1 MTLDL
6 ETSPEVKSRQEDLM
20 SRTDSIL
27 FKIKRS
33 QGIKH
38 IIDEVLGDLSEETVV
53 YPDLEEALVGVVS
66 RFGQADIACYD
77 YQKVIEIYIQQGMSR
92 EEAVEYFE
100 YNTLGSW
107 LGETTPCF
115 IRKEP

>member
-1 MTLDL
+1 
-6 ETSPEVKSRQEDLM
+6 M
-20 SRTDSIL
+20 SQTESMIAR
-27 FKIKRS
+27 IKKS

-38 IIDEVLGDLSEETVV
+38 IIDEVIGSLSNETIV

-66 RFGQADIACYD
+66 RFGQSDIACYD
-77 YQKVIEIYIQQGMSR
+77 YHKVIEIYMQQGMSQ

-100 YNTLGSW
+100 FNTIGSW

-115 IRKEP
+115 IKRE